1 MFVINTIEMNE
12 VMWSNPGKFRFNSI
26 IQFRAQTGVGHNL
39 RRFGIFR
46 YYYFFYDDKMTLRT
60 NQRLNVTLQ

>member
-39 RRFGIFR
+39 RRLGIFR
-46 YYYFFYDDKMTLRT
+46 YCHFYDDKMTLRT
-60 NQRLNVTLQ
+60 NQQLHITLQ

>member
-1 MFVINTIEMNE
+1 MR
-12 VMWSNPGKFRFNSI
+12 SNS
-26 IQFRAQTGVGHNL
+26 GVGHNL

-60 NQRLNVTLQ
+60 NQRLNVTLQWFWSKEVTWLQGKGL